1 MSKLCP
7 RLSNA
12 LEKSKNKAVVKFP
25 SSNWSIHLQPYD
37 GCSGGSSR
45 YRFTFVWCVCSS
57 LDERNVLTPEIA
69 FVACALFNVMRFP
82 IYYTPMMVQF
92 IIQFL
97 VALKRINKFMNAD
110 ELDFTSVSHDTNKK
124 EPLIIED
131 GTFSWGTE
139 EDDKPVLRNITLKV
153 QPGQL
158 VAVVGAIGAGKT
170 SLISAFMGEM
180 VRNSGYANTKGRIA
194 YVAQQAWIQN
204 ATVKDNIVFGS
215 NFDEKHY
222 FKTVKNCALEQDFK
236 MLSGGDA
243 TEIGEKGINL
253 SGGQKQR
260 VSLARAVYSDAEI
273 YLMDDPLSAVNSH
286 VNQYIFVI
294 VIDLTNVTECCA
306 CRVST

>member
-1 MSKLCP
+1 
-7 RLSNA
+7 
-12 LEKSKNKAVVKFP
+12 
-25 SSNWSIHLQPYD
+25 
-37 GCSGGSSR
+37 
-45 YRFTFVWCVCSS
+45 
-57 LDERNVLTPEIA
+57 
-69 FVACALFNVMRFP
+69 
-82 IYYTPMMVQF
+82 
-92 IIQFL
+92 
-97 VALKRINKFMNAD
+97 MNAD

-131 GTFSWGTE
+131 GTFSWGNE

-153 QPGQL
+153 QPGHL

-180 VRNSGYANTKGRIA
+180 VRNSGYANTKSGKVPRLGMFWLPLEPATLNGRIA

-243 TEIGEKGINL
+243 TEIGEKDQHGFRGGKSVTTADIDFVNAIDR
-253 SGGQKQR
+253 GGQ
-260 VSLARAVYSDAEI
+260 AVGI
-273 YLMDDPLSAVNSH
+273 FMDLSKAFEA
-286 VNQYIFVI
+286 YAI
-294 VIDLTNVTECCA
+294 VVH
-306 CRVST
+306 